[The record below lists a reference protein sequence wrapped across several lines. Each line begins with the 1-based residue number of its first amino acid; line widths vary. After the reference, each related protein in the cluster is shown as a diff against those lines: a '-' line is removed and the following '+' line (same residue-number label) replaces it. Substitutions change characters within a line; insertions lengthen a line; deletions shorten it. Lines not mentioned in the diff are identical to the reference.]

1 MILVSNAEDMQ
12 VCAWVR
18 SRRGKLEIYH
28 RGTEPY
34 WVEFAIAYWE
44 QRLDGLYAVTS
55 SRYTTVHRGRPTTLG
70 MPCYFKRF
78 LMRNSCDWA
87 KHLVRASRAM
97 RAARQGALL
106 QALGFTTPR
115 TFCVIQER
123 RAGVVVQSAIVMEAC
138 DDAVALKDW
147 LTQPARQHNRFVTN
161 RRALIDAL
169 AREVGRMHCLGIRH
183 GDMHGGNILCRWR
196 DGRVAFIWLDNE
208 HTRRYAVL
216 PLRERLH
223 NLRRLSK
230 LRRYVSLTDR
240 LRFWKAYCVASRIA
254 PHECKQ
260 LAQQLLAILT
270 KRQSGKRK

>member
-1 MILVSNAEDMQ
+1 MTLVSNAADMQ
-12 VCAWVR
+12 ICAWVR
-18 SRRGKLEIYH
+18 SRIGKLEIYH
-28 RGTEPY
+28 RDTEAY
-34 WVEFAIAYWE
+34 WVELAMAYWG
-44 QRLDGLYAVTS
+44 QRLEGLYAVTS
-55 SRYTTVHRGRPTTLG
+55 SRYTTVQRGCLTTLG
-70 MPCYFKRF
+70 IPCYFKRF
-78 LMRNSCDWA
+78 LMRNTYDWA

-106 QALGFTTPR
+106 QTLGFATPR

-147 LTQPARQHNRFVTN
+147 LTHPAWQHDRCVIN

-169 AREVGRMHCLGIRH
+169 AQEVGRMHRLGICH
-183 GDMHGGNILCRWR
+183 GDMHGGNILCKWS
-196 DGRVAFIWLDNE
+196 DGRVAFVWLDNE

-240 LRFWKAYCVASRIA
+240 LRFWKAYCVASHIA
-254 PHECKQ
+254 PHECEQ
-260 LAQQLLAILT
+260 LTQRLLAILT
-270 KRQSGKRK
+270 KRHSGKRQ